1 MVEVV
6 FETLLDLK
14 VVNKMDDKTN
24 VDPEQ
29 NKEPQK
35 EQKGEIEQEVKPA
48 GKYIRMK
55 PFAFIMMIIVLIL
68 GTSGITIFALTFGED
83 KVVEVRTPSHSEFQK
98 LFNAYD
104 ELSKNYYKDI
114 DKDALVNG
122 AVDGMISAL
131 GDPYSDYMNKKEA
144 TQFNESISS
153 SFQGIGAE
161 IQEKAG
167 HIVVVSPIKNSPAEK
182 AGIKT
187 NDIIKKVNG
196 KSIEGMTASQAVL
209 LIRGKKG
216 SEVTLQIQRGS
227 ANNLITMKITRDDI
241 PVETVYAT
249 MEKDKIAHIQITSF
263 SEGTYKELL
272 SALDDMEAKGMK
284 GLVIDVRQNPG
295 GLVDVVENI
304 ASLFVK
310 TGEPIVQFE
319 DRSGKKQVVNAK
331 GGRKVKVPVT
341 VLIDGGSASA
351 SEILA
356 GALSES
362 SNVKLVGEK
371 SFGKGT
377 MQTAENL
384 PDGSNLKYTI
394 AKWLTPKG
402 NWIHEKGI
410 QPDYKVNYPSYA
422 SLPYLN
428 TDKALKEGTLSNQ
441 VKTAEKMLKAVG
453 YNPGKID
460 GLYDASTKLAVEE
473 FQKSHKL
480 KVTGILK
487 GDTTYALME
496 QLRMKIKK
504 DDPQLKKAM
513 TLVKGEIK

>member
-1 MVEVV
+1 
-6 FETLLDLK
+6 
-14 VVNKMDDKTN
+14 MDDKTK

-29 NKEPQK
+29 NDESQK
-35 EQKGEIEQEVKPA
+35 TQQVDPVPEVKPA
-48 GKYIRMK
+48 GRYIRMK
-55 PFAFIMMIIVLIL
+55 PFAFIMMIMVLIL
-68 GTSGITIFALTFGED
+68 ATSGITIFALTFGEE
-83 KVVEVRTPSHSEFQK
+83 KVVEVRTPAHTEFQK

-104 ELSKNYYKDI
+104 ELSKSYYKDI
-114 DKDALVNG
+114 DTDALVNG

-161 IQEKAG
+161 IQEKDG

-196 KSIEGMTASQAVL
+196 KSIDGMTASEAVL

-216 SEVTLQIQRGS
+216 TDVTLQIQRGGAS
-227 ANNLITMKITRDDI
+227 KLITMKITRDDI
-241 PVETVYAT
+241 PVETVYAE
-249 MEKDKIAHIQITSF
+249 MKNDKIAHIQITSF
-263 SEGTYKELL
+263 SDNTYKELL
-272 SALDDMEAKGMK
+272 SVLDKMEAKGMK

-295 GLVDVVENI
+295 GLVDVVEDI

-319 DRSGKKQVVNAK
+319 DRNGKKQVVPAK
-331 GGRKVKVPVT
+331 DGRKVKVPVT

-384 PDGSNLKYTI
+384 SDGSNLKYTI

-410 QPDYKVNYPSYA
+410 QPNYKVNYPSYA
-422 SLPYLN
+422 SLPYIS
-428 TDKALKEGTLSNQ
+428 TDKTYKEGSLSDQ
-441 VKTAEKMLKAVG
+441 VKAAEKMLKAVG
-453 YNPGKID
+453 YEPGKLD
-460 GLYDASTKLAVEE
+460 GLYDASTTLAVQR
-473 FQKSHKL
+473 FQQDHKL
-480 KVTGILK
+480 KVTGVLK
-487 GDTTYALME
+487 GETTYALME
-496 QLRMKIKK
+496 ELRLKIKNE
-504 DDPQLKKAM
+504 DPQLKKAM
-513 TLVKGEIK
+513 AIVKAEMK

>member
-1 MVEVV
+1 
-6 FETLLDLK
+6 
-14 VVNKMDDKTN
+14 MDDKTK

-29 NKEPQK
+29 NHEPQNEHNGK
-35 EQKGEIEQEVKPA
+35 TPQDVTPA
-48 GKYIRMK
+48 GKYIRIK
-55 PFAFIMMIIVLIL
+55 PFALIMMVIFLIL
-68 GTSGITIFALTFGED
+68 ATSGITIFALTFGEK
-83 KVVEVRTPSHSEFQK
+83 KVVDVRTPTTHTEFQK

-104 ELSKNYYKDI
+104 EISKGYYKDI

-131 GDPYSDYMNKKEA
+131 GDPYSDYMNKQQA

-161 IQEKAG
+161 IQEKDG

-187 NDIIKKVNG
+187 NDIIKKVDG
-196 KSIEGMTASQAVL
+196 KSIDGMTASKAVL

-216 SEVTLQIQRGS
+216 TKVTLDIQRG
-227 ANNLITMKITRDDI
+227 AADKLITMDITRDDI

-272 SALDDMEAKGMK
+272 SALDNMEGKGMK

-295 GLVDVVENI
+295 GLVNSVVDI

-310 TGEPIVQFE
+310 TGQPIVQFE
-319 DRSGKKQVVNAK
+319 DRTGKKQVVNAK
-331 GGRKVKVPVT
+331 DGRKVEVPVSI
-341 VLIDGGSASA
+341 LIDGGSASA

-362 SNVKLVGEK
+362 SNVKLIGEK

-384 PDGSNLKYTI
+384 PDGSNLKFTT

-410 QPDYKVNYPSYA
+410 QPNYKVNYPSYA

-428 TDKALKEGTLSNQ
+428 PDKTLKEGSLSDQ
-441 VKTAEKMLKAVG
+441 VKVAEKMLKAIG

-460 GLYDASTKLAVEE
+460 GLYDASTTYAVQQFE
-473 FQKSHKL
+473 QKHKL
-480 KVTGILK
+480 KVTGEIK
-487 GDTTYALME
+487 GETTYAIME
-496 QLRMKIKK
+496 DLRLKIKK

-513 TLVKGEIK
+513 AIVKTEIK

>member
-1 MVEVV
+1 
-6 FETLLDLK
+6 
-14 VVNKMDDKTN
+14 
-24 VDPEQ
+24 
-29 NKEPQK
+29 
-35 EQKGEIEQEVKPA
+35 
-48 GKYIRMK
+48 
-55 PFAFIMMIIVLIL
+55 
-68 GTSGITIFALTFGED
+68 
-83 KVVEVRTPSHSEFQK
+83 
-98 LFNAYD
+98 
-104 ELSKNYYKDI
+104 
-114 DKDALVNG
+114 
-122 AVDGMISAL
+122 MISAL

-144 TQFNESISS
+144 TEFNESISS

-161 IQEKAG
+161 IQEKDG

-196 KSIEGMTASQAVL
+196 KNIDGMTASKAVL

-216 SEVTLQIQRGS
+216 TDVTLQIQRGG
-227 ANNLITMKITRDDI
+227 ANKLITMKITRDDI
-241 PVETVYAT
+241 PVETVYAE
-249 MEKDKIAHIQITSF
+249 MKKDKIAHIQITSF
-263 SEGTYKELL
+263 SNDTYKELL
-272 SALDDMEAKGMK
+272 NALDEMEGKGMK

-319 DRSGKKQVVNAK
+319 DRNGKKEVFPSK
-331 GGRKVKVPVT
+331 DGRKVNVPVT

-362 SNVKLVGEK
+362 ANVKLVGEK

-384 PDGSNLKYTI
+384 SDGSNLKFTI
-394 AKWLTPKG
+394 AKWLTPDG

-422 SLPYLN
+422 SLPYIS
-428 TDKALKEGTLSNQ
+428 TDKTLKEGSLSDQ
-441 VKTAEKMLKAVG
+441 VKVAEKMLKAVG

-460 GLYDASTKLAVEE
+460 GLYDAATTLAVQQ
-473 FQKSHKL
+473 FQQKHKL
-480 KVTGILK
+480 KVTGVLK

-496 QLRMKIKK
+496 ELRLKIKK

-513 TLVKGEIK
+513 AIVKSEMK

>member
-1 MVEVV
+1 
-6 FETLLDLK
+6 
-14 VVNKMDDKTN
+14 MDDKTK

-29 NKEPQK
+29 NNEPQK
-35 EQKGEIEQEVKPA
+35 EQQGEPGQEIKPA
-48 GKYIRMK
+48 GKYIRIK

-68 GTSGITIFALTFGED
+68 ATSGITIFALTFGEE
-83 KVVEVRTPSHSEFQK
+83 KVVEVRTPTHNEFQK
-98 LFNAYD
+98 LYNAYD
-104 ELSKNYYKDI
+104 EISKDYYKGVDT
-114 DKDALVNG
+114 DALVNG

-144 TQFNESISS
+144 AQFNESISS

-161 IQEKAG
+161 IQEKDG

-187 NDIIKKVNG
+187 NDIIKKVDG
-196 KSIEGMTASQAVL
+196 KSLDGMTASAAVL
-209 LIRGKKG
+209 LIRGEKG
-216 SEVTLQIQRGS
+216 SSVALEIQRGG
-227 ANNLITMKITRDDI
+227 ADKLITMKITRDEI

-263 SEGTYKELL
+263 SDNTYKELL
-272 SALDDMEAKGMK
+272 SALDEMEGKGMK

-295 GLVDVVENI
+295 GLVNSVEDI

-319 DRSGKKQVVNAK
+319 DRNGKKEVVTAK
-331 GGRKVKVPVT
+331 SGRKVKVPVT

-362 SNVKLVGEK
+362 ANVKLVGEK

-377 MQTAENL
+377 MQTAANL
-384 PDGSNLKYTI
+384 PDGSNLKFTI
-394 AKWLTPKG
+394 AKWLTPDG

-422 SLPYLN
+422 SLPYLSP
-428 TDKALKEGTLSNQ
+428 DKTLKEGSLSDQ
-441 VKTAEKMLKAVG
+441 VKAAEKMLKAVG

-460 GLYDASTKLAVEE
+460 GLYDASTTVAVEQ
-473 FQKSHKL
+473 FQKDHKL
-480 KVTGILK
+480 KVTGELK

-496 QLRMKIKK
+496 ELRLKIKK

-513 TLVKGEIK
+513 EIVKTEIK

>member
-1 MVEVV
+1 M
-6 FETLLDLK
+6 
-14 VVNKMDDKTN
+14 MDDKTK
-24 VDPEQ
+24 VDPEE
-29 NKEPQK
+29 NNEPQK
-35 EQKGEIEQEVKPA
+35 EQQGEPVQEIKPA

-68 GTSGITIFALTFGED
+68 ATSGITIFALTFGEE
-83 KVVEVRTPSHSEFQK
+83 KVVEVRTPAHNEFQK

-104 ELSKNYYKDI
+104 EISKSYYKDI
-114 DKDALVNG
+114 DTDALVNG

-144 TQFNESISS
+144 SQFNESISS

-161 IQEKAG
+161 IQEKDG

-187 NDIIKKVNG
+187 NDIIKKVDG
-196 KSIEGMTASQAVL
+196 KSVDGLTASAAVL
-209 LIRGKKG
+209 LIRGEKG
-216 SEVTLQIQRGS
+216 TSVSLDIQRGG
-227 ANNLITMKITRDDI
+227 ADKLISLKITRDDI

-263 SEGTYKELL
+263 SENTYKELL
-272 SALDDMEAKGMK
+272 SALDKMEGKGMN

-295 GLVDVVENI
+295 GLVNSVEDI

-310 TGEPIVQFE
+310 TGDPIVQFE
-319 DRSGKKQVVNAK
+319 DRNGKKEVISAK

-362 SNVKLVGEK
+362 ANVKLVGEK

-384 PDGSNLKYTI
+384 SDGSNLKFTI
-394 AKWLTPKG
+394 AKWLTPDG

-422 SLPYLN
+422 SLPYIN
-428 TDKALKEGTLSNQ
+428 PDKTLKEGSLSDQ
-441 VKTAEKMLKAVG
+441 VKAAEKMLNTVG
-453 YNPGKID
+453 YDPGKID
-460 GLYDASTKLAVEE
+460 GLYDASTVLAVEQ
-473 FQKSHKL
+473 FQKDHKL
-480 KVTGILK
+480 KVNGVLK

-496 QLRMKIKK
+496 ELRLKIKK

-513 TLVKGEIK
+513 EIVKSEIK

>member
-1 MVEVV
+1 
-6 FETLLDLK
+6 
-14 VVNKMDDKTN
+14 MDDKTK

-29 NKEPQK
+29 NNEPQK
-35 EQKGEIEQEVKPA
+35 EQQGEPVQEIKPA

-68 GTSGITIFALTFGED
+68 ATSGVTIFALTFGEE
-83 KVVEVRTPSHSEFQK
+83 KVVEVRTPTHSEFQK
-98 LFNAYD
+98 VFNAYD
-104 ELSKNYYKDI
+104 EISKGYYKEI
-114 DKDALVNG
+114 DTDALVNG

-161 IQEKAG
+161 IQEKDG

-187 NDIIKKVNG
+187 NDIIKKVDG
-196 KSIEGMTASQAVL
+196 KSIDGMTASEAVM

-216 SEVTLQIQRGS
+216 SDVTLDIQRGG
-227 ANNLITMKITRDDI
+227 AGKLITMKLTRDDI

-263 SEGTYKELL
+263 SDNTYKELL
-272 SALDDMEAKGMK
+272 SALDEMEAKGMK
-284 GLVIDVRQNPG
+284 GLVLDVRQNPG
-295 GLVDVVENI
+295 GLVESVEDI

-310 TGEPIVQFE
+310 TGEPVVQFE
-319 DRSGKKQVVNAK
+319 DRNGKKQVFNAK
-331 GGRKVKVPVT
+331 SGRKVKVPVT

-362 SNVKLVGEK
+362 ANVKLVGEK

-384 PDGSNLKYTI
+384 PDGSNLKFTI
-394 AKWLTPKG
+394 AKWLTPDG

-422 SLPYLN
+422 SLPYISPEK
-428 TDKALKEGTLSNQ
+428 TLKEGSLSDQ
-441 VKTAEKMLKAVG
+441 VKAAEKMLKAVG

-460 GLYDASTKLAVEE
+460 GLYDASTVVAVEKFE
-473 FQKSHKL
+473 KDHKL
-480 KVTGILK
+480 KVTGVLK

-496 QLRMKIKK
+496 ELRLKIKK

-513 TLVKGEIK
+513 EIVKTEIK

>member
-1 MVEVV
+1 
-6 FETLLDLK
+6 
-14 VVNKMDDKTN
+14 MDDKTK

-29 NKEPQK
+29 NNEPQK
-35 EQKGEIEQEVKPA
+35 EQQGEPVQEIKPA

-68 GTSGITIFALTFGED
+68 ATSGITIFALTFGEE
-83 KVVEVRTPSHSEFQK
+83 KVVEVRTPTHNEFQK

-104 ELSKNYYKDI
+104 EISKGYYKDI
-114 DKDALVNG
+114 DTDALVNG

-144 TQFNESISS
+144 SQFNESISS

-161 IQEKAG
+161 IQEKDG

-187 NDIIKKVNG
+187 NDIIKKVDG
-196 KSIEGMTASQAVL
+196 KSIDGMTASEAVL

-216 SEVTLQIQRGS
+216 TSVALDIQRGGAS
-227 ANNLITMKITRDDI
+227 KLISMKITRDDI

-263 SEGTYKELL
+263 SENTYNELL
-272 SALDDMEAKGMK
+272 SALDKMEGKGMK

-295 GLVDVVENI
+295 GLVNSVEDI

-319 DRSGKKQVVNAK
+319 DRNGKKEVISAK
-331 GGRKVKVPVT
+331 DGRKVKVPVT

-362 SNVKLVGEK
+362 ANVKLVGEK

-384 PDGSNLKYTI
+384 PDGSNIKFTI
-394 AKWLTPKG
+394 AKWLTPDG

-428 TDKALKEGTLSNQ
+428 PDKTLKEGSLSDQ
-441 VKTAEKMLKAVG
+441 VKAAEKMLKAVG
-453 YNPGKID
+453 YNPGKLD
-460 GLYDASTKLAVEE
+460 GLYDASTVLAVEQ
-473 FQKSHKL
+473 FQKDHKL
-480 KVTGILK
+480 NVNGVLK

-496 QLRMKIKK
+496 ELRLKIKK

-513 TLVKGEIK
+513 EIVKSEM